1 MTKKLRKSS
10 CVFVFLKISDIMWKI
25 IGVMIMNIEL
35 KPTYE
40 NIIKTIKNDI
50 LGRNI
55 TLKRFVKALYL
66 MKGPNIKV
74 IEYSRL

>member
-1 MTKKLRKSS
+1 
-10 CVFVFLKISDIMWKI
+10 
-25 IGVMIMNIEL
+25 MIMNIEL